1 MTFTSRPQSLRLGR
15 GLTALTLA
23 SVTAVVSLLLA
34 AGPAAAEPI
43 GGPNLTG
50 YDVIVDPG
58 KQASDVPNVA
68 ASTWV
73 LADLDTGAILAAQG
87 PHVQRS
93 PASVLKTLTLLT
105 LVQRL
110 DPATVYTTN
119 VDDVT
124 VDGSRVGIVENAPYS
139 VSDLFHGLVMQ
150 SGNDCAH
157 ALAMLNGG
165 VETTVSQM
173 NDEAQRIQ
181 AYDTVAKT
189 PHGLEAPGQVTS
201 AYDLA
206 LISRAGLNRP
216 DFYDYVN
223 TINYEMPGFLPEKE
237 GDPRPTFTI
246 ATQNPLFINDYP
258 GAIGVK
264 TGWTDEAGRTF
275 VGAAEQDGHR
285 LIVTLMNVQDDIIDV
300 AAPLLDWGFA
310 NEGELTPV
318 GYLVDPVSADA
329 TASASAERA
338 GGDSKAPSSAEPTP
352 SGAQTA
358 ATPTSSSV
366 SKGWLWGFGAVIVL
380 AFFLIG
386 AGVRVW
392 RKPVPAPRHRR

>member
-1 MTFTSRPQSLRLGR
+1 MAVA
-15 GLTALTLA
+15 ALLFAAAPA
-23 SVTAVVSLLLA
+23 S
-34 AGPAAAEPI
+34 AEPI
-43 GGPNLTG
+43 GGPNLSG
-50 YDVIVDPG
+50 YDLIVDPG
-58 KQASDVPNVA
+58 KQASDLPNVA

-105 LVQRL
+105 LVQSL

-124 VDGSRVGIVENAPYS
+124 VDGSRVGIVENAPYTAR
-139 VSDLFHGLVMQ
+139 DLLYGLMMQ

-165 VETTVSQM
+165 IDTTIAQM
-173 NDEAQRIQ
+173 NGEAQRLQ

-223 TINYEMPGFLPEKE
+223 AINYEMPGFLPEKE
-237 GDPRPTFTI
+237 GDPRPMFTI

-275 VGAAEQDGHR
+275 VGAAEQDGRR
-285 LIVTLMNVQDDIIDV
+285 LIVTLMNVKDDIINV

-310 NEGELTPV
+310 NGGKVTPV
-318 GYLVDPVSADA
+318 GYLVDPVSEGA
-329 TASASAERA
+329 TPSTTVEQA
-338 GGDSKAPSSAEPTP
+338 GGDSITPASAESTS
-352 SGAQTA
+352 SGEITA
-358 ATPTSSSV
+358 ANRSSS
-366 SKGWLWGFGAVIVL
+366 SLSTSWLWGFGAVIVL
-380 AFFLIG
+380 ALFLLG
-386 AGVRVW
+386 AGIRVW
-392 RKPVPAPRHRR
+392 RKPVSAPRHRR

>member
-1 MTFTSRPQSLRLGR
+1 MTFTSRSHSLRRGR
-15 GLTALTLA
+15 RWAALTLTSA
-23 SVTAVVSLLLA
+23 TAAVALLLA

-58 KQASDVPNVA
+58 KQASNLPNVA

-87 PHVQRS
+87 PHIQRS

-110 DPATVYTTN
+110 DPATVYTTTF
-119 VDDVT
+119 DDVT

-139 VSDLFHGLVMQ
+139 VSDLFYGLMMQ
-150 SGNDCAH
+150 SGNDCARS
-157 ALAMLNGG
+157 LAMVNGG
-165 VETTVSQM
+165 LEKTISQM
-173 NDEAQRIQ
+173 NDEAQRLQ

-216 DFYDYVN
+216 DFFDYVN
-223 TINYEMPGFLPEKE
+223 KINYEMPGFLAEKE
-237 GDPRPTFTI
+237 GDPRSTFTI

-275 VGAAEQDGHR
+275 VGAAERDGRR
-285 LIVTLMNVQDDIIDV
+285 LIVTLMNVQDDIINV

-310 NEGELTPV
+310 NADELTPV

-329 TASASAERA
+329 TATATAKPA
-338 GGDSKAPSSAEPTP
+338 GGDSAAPSSDKPTLP
-352 SGAQTA
+352 GEITA
-358 ATPTSSSV
+358 ATQTSTSV
-366 SKGWLWGFGAVIVL
+366 NTGWLWGFGAVVVL
-380 AFFLIG
+380 ALFLLG
-386 AGVRVW
+386 AGIRVW
-392 RKPVPAPRHRR
+392 RKPVPAARHRR